1 MPRGGRRE
9 GAGRP
14 VGSISKTTAELKM
27 LAQQHGA
34 AIITKLAELSG
45 VIPGNAAESQAVQVQ
60 AMRELLDRGF
70 GRSTQPLSGDTEAS
84 PVRFVIYAPAP
95 VATTQDWL
103 RLHAPR
109 DVIDG
114 DAEDAHPGCPPV
126 RSAAE

>member
-1 MPRGGRRE
+1 MSGGHGGRRD

-14 VGSISKTTAELKM
+14 VGSISKTTAELKT

-70 GRSTQPLSGDTEAS
+70 GRSTQPLSGDADGAPIAYSFRWADATPQPTPEPDDGAVEAGA
-84 PVRFVIYAPAP
+84 PEFVGAFE
-95 VATTQDWL
+95 T
-103 RLHAPR
+103 
-109 DVIDG
+109 
-114 DAEDAHPGCPPV
+114 C
-126 RSAAE
+126 

>member
-1 MPRGGRRE
+1 MSGSHGGRRD

-14 VGSISKTTAELKM
+14 VGSISKTTAELKT

-70 GRSTQPLSGDTEAS
+70 GRSTQPLSGDAEA
-84 PVRFVIYAPAP
+84 
-95 VATTQDWL
+95 
-103 RLHAPR
+103 
-109 DVIDG
+109 
-114 DAEDAHPGCPPV
+114 PPV
-126 RSAAE
+126 SITFHWADAVPEQQPEPEPDDTAVEAGAAGFTFAFPGETC

>member
-1 MPRGGRRE
+1 MSGSHGGRRD

-14 VGSISKTTAELKM
+14 VGSISKTTAELKT

-70 GRSTQPLSGDTEAS
+70 GRSTQPLSGDTEAT
-84 PVRFVIYAPAP
+84 PLKITFHWADAVPEQQP
-95 VATTQDWL
+95 EPEPEL
-103 RLHAPR
+103 
-109 DVIDG
+109 DG
-114 DAEDAHPGCPPV
+114 A
-126 RSAAE
+126 AAEAGTAGFTFAGDRIC

>member
-14 VGSISKTTAELKM
+14 VGSVSKTTAELKA
-27 LAQQHGA
+27 LAQQHGP

-70 GRSTQPLSGDTEAS
+70 GRSTQPLAGDTEGP
-84 PVRFVIYAPAP
+84 PVSITFHWADAVPQPEPAP
-95 VATTQDWL
+95 EPDDTTVEAEAAGFVVAFAGET
-103 RLHAPR
+103 R
-109 DVIDG
+109 
-114 DAEDAHPGCPPV
+114 
-126 RSAAE
+126 

>member
-14 VGSISKTTAELKM
+14 VGSISKTTAELKT

-70 GRSTQPLSGDTEAS
+70 GRSTQPLSGDTEA
-84 PVRFVIYAPAP
+84 
-95 VATTQDWL
+95 
-103 RLHAPR
+103 
-109 DVIDG
+109 
-114 DAEDAHPGCPPV
+114 PPV
-126 RSAAE
+126 SITFRWADAVPEQQPEPEPDEAAVETGTAGFLVTFAGETC